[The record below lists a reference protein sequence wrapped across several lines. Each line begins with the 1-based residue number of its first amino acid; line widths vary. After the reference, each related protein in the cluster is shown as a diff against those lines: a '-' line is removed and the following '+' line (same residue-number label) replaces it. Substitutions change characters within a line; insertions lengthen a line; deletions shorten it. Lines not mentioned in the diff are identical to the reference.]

1 MHIPNPSA
9 LKIKKNQGDERII
22 PRSCELAILV
32 YRTDNNI
39 KRLPGAREKARADF
53 KFAF

>member
-9 LKIKKNQGDERII
+9 LKIKKNQADERII

-32 YRTDNNI
+32 YGTDNNI
-39 KRLPGAREKARADF
+39 KGLPGTSKKARADF